1 MLYSDLIEFEP
12 IESVIQLVDST
23 RSADADR
30 LVKSYIFS
38 EDMADW
44 VTNKVFPQMSLEN
57 DADHK
62 GILVVG
68 NYGTGKSHLMSV
80 LSLIAEDKQFASM
93 VNNERVAQAASEIAG
108 KFKVHR
114 IEISSERTLRDII
127 THELKIFL
135 KHLGVDFTFPSA
147 DKITNNKDAFAEMM
161 EVFSNVYPEHGILL
175 LVDEIFDYLRSRND
189 KEVVK
194 DLSFLREIGEVTKN
208 LRFRFIGGVQ
218 EDIFSGPQF
227 RHISDSILRV
237 KDRFTQVFLVPH
249 DIRFVVAAR
258 LLKKNV
264 EQKEKI
270 RAYLEPFSK
279 YYGSMNERMEDFVNL
294 FPVHPDYVDTF
305 DKLVFRTEKRGALVT
320 LSDQIGH
327 ILDKKVPSDHPG
339 VIGYDSFWE
348 TVTSNSLL
356 RTDPNIKKVL
366 DVSDVLTERVK
377 KGMTRPQ
384 YTPVALRIINALSV
398 QRLTTGGNF
407 DVDLGPTTIELRDE
421 LCLFYSGI
429 VDMGGEPDTN
439 LLSFIETVIQETIKT
454 VNGQFIS
461 KTQIPEKYYLDLK
474 KDIDYD
480 ALIEE
485 RAETL
490 SKESLDRSYYAAVV
504 QLMEESDDKTY
515 VVGHQI
521 WQYQIEWLERRVE
534 RIGYLFFG
542 LPETRPTAQ
551 PERDFYIYFTPPFDS
566 ATFKNE
572 RKSDELFFRLKNI
585 DEAIQRDLALHAAS
599 LELSLTSSGDAK
611 SVYSRKSSEAL
622 GRVMK
627 WLQESLLG
635 AYEVEYQGHVETL
648 EEKTSSMP
656 RSLREMAGI
665 GPNDTIRFRDVI
677 NVVSGTAFAA
687 HFEDISPE
695 YPEFSSLVSKDNR
708 KWLVAN
714 ALRFIAGGKES
725 RDAFLILDGL
735 GLLDGNRIDPS
746 KSKYAKSVLSE
757 LKRKGHN
764 QSLNRD
770 EILKGDSHHAY
781 FSPKTY
787 RLEPDLLFVVLFCLV
802 YSGDIFVTLPGAQIE
817 PSNMKVINDF
827 EIDDLVQFKYI
838 RAPKGINTD
847 VLRELFEMIE
857 IPPGRVQQI
866 AAGKDDAVKVFQE
879 RVVEIKDRIFSTTTD
894 MQSRLSFWGLPVM
907 HNGEISECHRKI
919 DSLKTFIEG
928 LSHFD
933 TIGKL
938 KSLNIIS
945 EDISRQGENYETLG
959 SVEKTQDLI
968 SKISNITNYLMKA
981 EMILP
986 DSHEWCF
993 HANEVRKNLH
1003 EEIVSDKSKDDLT
1016 RYRKPLLSLKR
1027 EYISIYSNLH
1037 TNSRLGKEETGKK
1050 NKLLQDSRWNV
1061 AKSLADISLMPAQQL
1076 TKLEKNITDLKS
1088 CSSLIDSDLEAN
1100 PFCPHCEFKP
1110 GLEQGVLPLVAE
1122 AVPHYECE
1130 LSRLLDS
1137 WTSTL
1142 LNNIRG
1148 PVAQSNLELI
1158 KKSHRKH
1165 IDAFSEAGVLPNPI
1179 DRHFISAVQEVL
1191 SGLEKVVVS
1200 GDDLC
1205 EALLEGGSPATA
1217 DELRERFENFL
1228 SGHCGDD
1235 DSTRLRFVVEW
1246 TMSAARWDRSDG

>member
-12 IESVIQLVDST
+12 IESVIQLVYSA

-30 LVKSYIFS
+30 LVNSYVFS

-44 VTNKVFPQMSLEN
+44 VINKVFPQMSLEN
-57 DADHK
+57 DVDHK

-80 LSLIAEDKQFASM
+80 LSLVAEDKKFVSK
-93 VNNERVAQAASEIAG
+93 VNNKRVAQAASEIAG

-114 IEISSERTLRDII
+114 IEISSERSLRDII
-127 THELKIFL
+127 THELEKFL
-135 KHLGVDFTFPSA
+135 KHHSVDFSFPSA

-175 LVDEIFDYLRSRND
+175 LVDEIFDYLKSRDDN
-189 KEVVK
+189 KIVQ
-194 DLSFLREIGEVTKN
+194 DLQFLREVGEVTKN

-237 KDRFTQVFLVPH
+237 KDRFAQVFLVPH

-279 YYGSMNERMEDFVNL
+279 YYGSMNERMDDFVNL
-294 FPVHPDYVDTF
+294 FPVHPDYIDTF

-327 ILDKKVPSDHPG
+327 ILDEKVPSDHPG
-339 VIGYDSFWE
+339 VIGYDSFWD

-356 RTDPNIKKVL
+356 RTDPNIKEVLKV
-366 DVSDVLTERVK
+366 SKMLTERVK

-384 YTPVALRIINALSV
+384 YTPVALRVINALSV

-407 DVDLGPTTIELRDE
+407 DVDLGPTTAELRDE
-421 LCLFYSGI
+421 LCLFYGGI
-429 VDMGGEPDTN
+429 VEMSGEPDAN

-474 KDIDYD
+474 KHTDYD

-485 RAETL
+485 RTETL
-490 SKESLDRSYYAAVV
+490 AKESLNRSYYAAIV
-504 QLMEESDDKTY
+504 QLMEQSDDMTY
-515 VVGHQI
+515 VVGHKI
-521 WQYQIEWLERRVE
+521 WQYQIEWIERRVH

-551 PERDFYIYFTPPFDS
+551 PERDFYIYFTPPFNS
-566 ATFKNE
+566 TTFKSE
-572 RKSDELFFRLKNI
+572 RKSDELFFKQKNL
-585 DEAIQRDLALHAAS
+585 ENTIQRDLALHAAS
-599 LELSLTSSGDAK
+599 LELSSTSSGDAK
-611 SVYSRKSSEAL
+611 SVYTRKSNEAL
-622 GRVMK
+622 DRVMK
-627 WLQESLLG
+627 WLQENPLD
-635 AYEVEYQGHVETL
+635 AYEVEYQGHTETL
-648 EEKTSSMP
+648 GKKVSNMP
-656 RSLREMAGI
+656 RQLREMAGI
-665 GPNDTIRFRDVI
+665 NPNDTIRFRDVI
-677 NVVSGTAFAA
+677 NVVSGTTFSA
-687 HFEDISPE
+687 HFKDIGPE

-708 KWLVAN
+708 KLLVGS
-714 ALRFIAGGKES
+714 ALRFIAEGKKS

-735 GLLDGNRIDPS
+735 GLLDGDRIDPS
-746 KSKYAKSVLSE
+746 KSKYAKSVLSA
-757 LKRKGHN
+757 LQKKGHN

-770 EILKGDSHHAY
+770 EILEGDSHHAY
-781 FSPKTY
+781 FLPKTY
-787 RLEPDLLFVVLFCLV
+787 RIEPDLLFVVLLCLV
-802 YSGDIFVTLPGAQIE
+802 YSGDIFVTLTGARIE

-827 EIDDLVQFKYI
+827 DIDDLVQFKYI

-847 VLRELFEMIE
+847 VLRKLFEMIE
-857 IPPGRVQQI
+857 IQPGLAQQI
-866 AAGKDDAVKVFQE
+866 AAGNDDAVKIFQE
-879 RVVEIKDRIFSTTTD
+879 RVVEIMDRIFSTTTD
-894 MQSRLSFWGLPVM
+894 MESRLSFWGLPIM
-907 HNGEISECHRKI
+907 RSGEVSECHRKI
-919 DSLKTFIEG
+919 DSLKTFVEN

-933 TIGKL
+933 TVGKL
-938 KSLNIIS
+938 KSLSIS
-945 EDISRQGENYETLG
+945 AEDIAGQKENYRTLI
-959 SVEKTQDLI
+959 SVENTQKLI
-968 SKISNITNYLMKA
+968 SKISNITNYLTQA
-981 EMILP
+981 EMILS
-986 DSHEWCF
+986 DSHEWCSG
-993 HANEVRKNLH
+993 ANEVRKRLY
-1003 EEIVSDKSKDDLT
+1003 EEIVSAKSKNDVT
-1016 RYRKPLLSLKR
+1016 WYRKQLMSLKR

-1037 TNSRLGKEETGKK
+1037 TSSRLGKEETRKK
-1050 NKLLQDSRWNV
+1050 NKLLQDPRWDV
-1061 AKSLADISLMPAQQL
+1061 ARSLADISLMPVQQL
-1076 TKLEKNITDLKS
+1076 TKLEESITGLKS
-1088 CSSLIDSDLEAN
+1088 CSSLIDSDLESS

-1122 AVPHYECE
+1122 AVSHFE
-1130 LSRLLDS
+1130 LELNRLLES
-1137 WTSTL
+1137 WTNTL
-1142 LNNIRG
+1142 LGNIRG
-1148 PVAQSNLELI
+1148 PVVQSNLELI
-1158 KKSHRKH
+1158 KKSYRKH
-1165 IDAFSEAGVLPNPI
+1165 IDAFSKSGLLPDPI
-1179 DRHFISAVQEVL
+1179 DRHFITAVQEAL

-1200 GDDLC
+1200 GDNIC

-1228 SGHCGDD
+1228 SGQCGDN
-1235 DSTRLRFVVEW
+1235 DSTKLRFVVEW
-1246 TMSAARWDRSDG
+1246 TVSVTKWDRSDG